1 MWYTNNDSLLAILP
15 RPSHYITKEGERM
28 MATFTR
34 AIVEQERMLWLGKD
48 IVALNISREGP
59 KEAES
64 NLVFNVQRGSFNA
77 W

>member
-1 MWYTNNDSLLAILP
+1 
-15 RPSHYITKEGERM
+15 M